1 MSSVEMQAAA
11 DNFGILFINLEV
23 HRERA
28 TDLVLHERG
37 YIRPSV
43 QKVDTPCYLLYSGP
57 HFDSLDVRLE
67 DSPGALV
74 WINSANEKT
83 FFSVG
88 ATLSC
93 THCNSYMFVL
103 AYPKSQRP
111 CLWLACYR
119 SVFQLG
125 KPIHGII
132 SVVNNA
138 SRF

>member
-1 MSSVEMQAAA
+1 MSSVELQAAA

-57 HFDSLDVRLE
+57 HFDSLDVSLE
-67 DSPGALV
+67 DSAGALV

-88 ATLSC
+88 ATFSF
-93 THCNSYMFVL
+93 THVIHT
-103 AYPKSQRP
+103 
-111 CLWLACYR
+111 CLC
-119 SVFQLG
+119 SVSKVPATMPVAGMLPLG
-125 KPIHGII
+125 F
-132 SVVNNA
+132 ST
-138 SRF
+138 R